1 MGLGLVLELKED
13 GMFSFPAEI
22 WKGFEV
28 EEEGEGDMMLG
39 DLSERPLILIR
50 IKILIAKISS

>member
-1 MGLGLVLELKED
+1 LELKED

-22 WKGFEV
+22 WKGFGL
-28 EEEGEGDMMLG
+28 EEEEEGDMMLG

-50 IKILIAKISS
+50 